1 MNVVWFQK
9 LCCLLMPGQRGQ
21 HYTTNTNWI
30 PVCLCVLFSA
40 LSFSRIIALYQ
51 GKQLCVCLIK
61 GFLFPFSIALFKG
74 K

>member
-9 LCCLLMPGQRGQ
+9 LYCLLMPAQRGQ

-30 PVCLCVLFSA
+30 PICLCVLFSA

-51 GKQLCVCLIK
+51 GK
-61 GFLFPFSIALFKG
+61 
-74 K
+74 